1 METIKNKR
9 AKVINELKTSRQ
21 TWHGVALYTSAEE
34 ATAHGFAL
42 MYEDERGSVYG
53 IRNAEAVAAGNFGKW
68 DKVAFVPDSEYM
80 EEYAAQAV
88 EDVPTL
94 EEIAQQRA
102 ENAQAIKAKKEES
115 ENARREWD
123 ELDKTGKTKYLLSTP
138 AEQRIMRKWE
148 AIDKDIARL
157 QNIALIL
164 RHNYRV
170 ALAAQVLPAFL
181 EVLKKYGGKKA
192 GDKTREKMRND
203 MITAC
208 GCSVWFERSI
218 LSQKSQ
224 QANIS
229 EIIRGAWNGEKIE
242 IYTKNGA
249 NIIDEQN
256 NINGNL
262 TADDLRIY
270 TGEYID
276 NPAARLDEINKAAEA
291 VEAARQ
297 AFNDAADRLN
307 ALQVDGFKRVARISG
322 I

>member
-1 METIKNKR
+1 MKYSEFIKRMNDHGTDTAEKKDNSPR
-9 AKVINELKTSRQ
+9 GCRTVSVSEIKPGDKVVLDNHFVEIE
-21 TWHGVALYTSAEE
+21 
-34 ATAHGFAL
+34 
-42 MYEDERGSVYG
+42 EDEPKS
-53 IRNAEAVAAGNFGKW
+53 A
-68 DKVAFVPDSEYM
+68 
-80 EEYAAQAV
+80 
-88 EDVPTL
+88 PTL
-94 EEIAQQRA
+94 ETIAQQRA
-102 ENAQAIKAKKEES
+102 ENAQALKAKKEES

-123 ELDKTGKTKYLLSTP
+123 ELDKTGKTTYLLSTP

-192 GDKTREKMRND
+192 GDKTRKKMRDD
-203 MITAC
+203 MMTAC

>member
-1 METIKNKR
+1 MKKL
-9 AKVINELKTSRQ
+9 NELKTSRQ

-42 MYEDERGSVYG
+42 MYEDERGSMYG

-68 DKVAFVPDSEYM
+68 DKVAFVPSSEHM

-88 EDVPTL
+88 EEMPTV

-102 ENAQAIKAKKEES
+102 ENAQAIKAKQEES
-115 ENARREWD
+115 ENARTEWEAMSKD
-123 ELDKTGKTKYLLSTP
+123 GKTTYLLNTP

-157 QNIALIL
+157 KNISLIL

-170 ALAAQVLPAFL
+170 ALAARVLPAFV
-181 EVLKKYGGKKA
+181 EILKKYDGKKA
-192 GDKTREKMRND
+192 GEKTREKMRD
-203 MITAC
+203 EMMTAC

-229 EIIRGAWNGEKIE
+229 EIIRGAWSGEKIE

-256 NINGNL
+256 TINGNL
-262 TADDLRIY
+262 TADDLSIH

-276 NPAARLDEINKAAEA
+276 NPAARLEEIDKAAEA

-307 ALQVDGFKRVARISG
+307 ALQVDGFKRVARILG
-322 I
+322 V

>member
-1 METIKNKR
+1 MKKL
-9 AKVINELKTSRQ
+9 NELKTSRQ

-68 DKVAFVPDSEYM
+68 DKVAFVPGSEYM

-88 EDVPTL
+88 EDMPTV
-94 EEIAQQRA
+94 EEIEQQRA
-102 ENAQAIKAKKEES
+102 ENAQAIKAKQEES
-115 ENARREWD
+115 ENTRAEWETMSKD
-123 ELDKTGKTKYLLSTP
+123 EKTKCLLNTP

-148 AIDKDIARL
+148 AIDKDISRL
-157 QNIALIL
+157 KNISLIL
-164 RHNYRV
+164 RHNYRI
-170 ALAAQVLPAFL
+170 ALAARVLPAFV
-181 EVLKKYGGKKA
+181 EILKKYNGKKA
-192 GDKTREKMRND
+192 GEKTREKMRD
-203 MITAC
+203 EMMTAC

-229 EIIRGAWNGEKIE
+229 EIIRGAWHGEKIE

-307 ALQVDGFKRVARISG
+307 ALQVDGFKRIARISG

>member
-1 METIKNKR
+1 MKKL
-9 AKVINELKTSRQ
+9 NEVKTSRQ

-42 MYEDERGSVYG
+42 MYEDERGSMYG

-68 DKVAFVPDSEYM
+68 DKVAFVPSSEHM

-88 EDVPTL
+88 EEMPTV
-94 EEIAQQRA
+94 EEMAQQRA
-102 ENAQAIKAKKEES
+102 ENAQAIKAKQEES
-115 ENARREWD
+115 ENARAEWEAMSKD
-123 ELDKTGKTKYLLSTP
+123 GKTIYLLNTP

-148 AIDKDIARL
+148 AINKDIARL
-157 QNIALIL
+157 KNISLIL

-170 ALAAQVLPAFL
+170 ALAARVLPAFV
-181 EVLKKYGGKKA
+181 EILKKYNGKKA
-192 GDKTREKMRND
+192 SEKTREKMRD
-203 MITAC
+203 EMMTAC

-256 NINGNL
+256 TINGAL
-262 TADDLRIY
+262 TADDLRIH

-276 NPAARLDEINKAAEA
+276 NPAARLEEINKAAEA

-307 ALQVDGFKRVARISG
+307 ALQVDGFKRVARILG
-322 I
+322 V

>member
-1 METIKNKR
+1 MKYSEFIKRMNDHGTDTAEKKDNSPR
-9 AKVINELKTSRQ
+9 GCRTVSVSEIKPGDKVVLDNHFIEI
-21 TWHGVALYTSAEE
+21 E
-34 ATAHGFAL
+34 
-42 MYEDERGSVYG
+42 EDEPKS
-53 IRNAEAVAAGNFGKW
+53 A
-68 DKVAFVPDSEYM
+68 
-80 EEYAAQAV
+80 
-88 EDVPTL
+88 PTL
-94 EEIAQQRA
+94 ETIAQQRA
-102 ENAQAIKAKKEES
+102 ENAQAIKAKEEES
-115 ENARREWD
+115 KNARREWN
-123 ELDKTGKTKYLLSTP
+123 ELDKAGKTTYLLNTP

-192 GDKTREKMRND
+192 GDKTREKMRDD
-203 MITAC
+203 MMTAC
-208 GCSVWFERSI
+208 GCSLWFERSI

-229 EIIRGAWNGEKIE
+229 EIIRGAWHGEKIE

-276 NPAARLDEINKAAEA
+276 NPAARVQEIAEA
-291 VEAARQ
+291 GKRIEESKKAYNEAA
-297 AFNDAADRLN
+297 DAYN
-307 ALQVDGFKRVARISG
+307 ALIVEGYERINR
-322 I
+322 IY

>member
-1 METIKNKR
+1 MKKL
-9 AKVINELKTSRQ
+9 NELKTSRQ
-21 TWHGVALYTSAEE
+21 TWHGVTLYTSAEE

-53 IRNAEAVAAGNFGKW
+53 IRNTEAVAAGNFGKW
-68 DKVAFVPDSEYM
+68 DKVAFVPGSEYM

-88 EDVPTL
+88 EDMPTV

-102 ENAQAIKAKKEES
+102 ENAQAIKAKQEES
-115 ENARREWD
+115 ENTRAEWEAMSKD
-123 ELDKTGKTKYLLSTP
+123 GKTSYLLNTP

-157 QNIALIL
+157 KNISLIL

-170 ALAAQVLPAFL
+170 ALAARVLPAFV
-181 EVLKKYGGKKA
+181 EILKKYNGKKA
-192 GDKTREKMRND
+192 GEKTREKMRD
-203 MITAC
+203 EMMTAC
-208 GCSVWFERSI
+208 GCSMWFERSI
-218 LSQKSQ
+218 LSQKSE

-229 EIIRGAWNGEKIE
+229 EIVANSWSGEKIE
-242 IYTKNGA
+242 IHTKNRA
-249 NIIDEQN
+249 CIIDEQN
-256 NINGNL
+256 TINGTL

-276 NPAARLDEINKAAEA
+276 DPAARLEEIDKAAEA

-307 ALQVDGFKRVARISG
+307 ALQVDGFKRVARILG
-322 I
+322 V

>member
-1 METIKNKR
+1 MKKLS
-9 AKVINELKTSRQ
+9 ELKTSRQ

-68 DKVAFVPDSEYM
+68 DKVAFVPNSEHAD
-80 EEYAAQAV
+80 EYAAQAV
-88 EDVPTL
+88 EEMPTV

-102 ENAQAIKAKKEES
+102 ENAQAIKAKQEES
-115 ENARREWD
+115 ENAR
-123 ELDKTGKTKYLLSTP
+123 
-138 AEQRIMRKWE
+138 AEWE

-157 QNIALIL
+157 KNISLIL

-170 ALAAQVLPAFL
+170 ALAARVLPAFV
-181 EVLKKYGGKKA
+181 EILKKYNGKKA
-192 GDKTREKMRND
+192 GEKTREKMRD
-203 MITAC
+203 EMMTAC

-218 LSQKSQ
+218 LSQKSE

-229 EIIRGAWNGEKIE
+229 EIVANSWSGEKIE
-242 IYTKNGA
+242 IYTKNRA
-249 NIIDEQN
+249 CIIDEQN
-256 NINGNL
+256 TINGTL
-262 TADDLRIY
+262 TADDLRMY

-276 NPAARLDEINKAAEA
+276 DPAARLEEINKAAEA

-307 ALQVDGFKRVARISG
+307 ALQVDGFKRVARILG
-322 I
+322 V

>member
-1 METIKNKR
+1 MKKL
-9 AKVINELKTSRQ
+9 NELKTSRQ

-68 DKVAFVPDSEYM
+68 DKVAFVPSSEHL

-88 EDVPTL
+88 EEMPTV

-102 ENAQAIKAKKEES
+102 ENARAIKAKQEES
-115 ENARREWD
+115 ENARAEWEAMSRD
-123 ELDKTGKTKYLLSTP
+123 GKTTYLLNTP

-157 QNIALIL
+157 KNISLIL

-170 ALAAQVLPAFL
+170 ALAACALPAFV
-181 EVLKKYGGKKA
+181 EILKKYNGKKA
-192 GDKTREKMRND
+192 GEKTREKMRD
-203 MITAC
+203 EMMTAC

-218 LSQKSQ
+218 LSQKSE

-229 EIIRGAWNGEKIE
+229 EIVANSWSGEKID
-242 IYTKNGA
+242 IYTKNRA
-249 NIIDEQN
+249 CIIDEQN
-256 NINGNL
+256 TINGTL
-262 TADDLRIY
+262 TADDLRMY

-276 NPAARLDEINKAAEA
+276 DPAARLEEIDRAAEA

-307 ALQVDGFKRVARISG
+307 ALQVDGFKRVARILG
-322 I
+322 V

>member
-1 METIKNKR
+1 MKKL
-9 AKVINELKTSRQ
+9 NELKTSRQ

-68 DKVAFVPDSEYM
+68 DKVAFVPGSEYM

-88 EDVPTL
+88 EEMPTV

-102 ENAQAIKAKKEES
+102 ENAQAIKAKQEES
-115 ENARREWD
+115 ENTRAEWEAMSKD
-123 ELDKTGKTKYLLSTP
+123 GKTTYLLNTP
-138 AEQRIMRKWE
+138 AGQRIMRKWE

-157 QNIALIL
+157 KNISLIL

-170 ALAAQVLPAFL
+170 ALAARVLPAFV
-181 EVLKKYGGKKA
+181 EILKKYNGKKA
-192 GDKTREKMRND
+192 GEKTREKMRGE
-203 MITAC
+203 MMTAC

-218 LSQKSQ
+218 LSQKSE

-229 EIIRGAWNGEKIE
+229 EIVANSWSGEKIE
-242 IYTKNGA
+242 IYTKNRA
-249 NIIDEQN
+249 CIIDEQN
-256 NINGNL
+256 TINGTL
-262 TADDLRIY
+262 TADDLRMY

-276 NPAARLDEINKAAEA
+276 DPAARLEEINKAAEA

-307 ALQVDGFKRVARISG
+307 ALQVDGFKRVARILG
-322 I
+322 V

>member
-1 METIKNKR
+1 MKKL
-9 AKVINELKTSRQ
+9 NELKTSRQ

-42 MYEDERGSVYG
+42 MYEDGRGSVYG

-68 DKVAFVPDSEYM
+68 DKVAFVPGSEYM

-88 EDVPTL
+88 EDMPTV

-102 ENAQAIKAKKEES
+102 ENAQAIKAKQEES
-115 ENARREWD
+115 ENTRAEWEAMSKD
-123 ELDKTGKTKYLLSTP
+123 GKTTYLLNTP

-157 QNIALIL
+157 KNISLIL
-164 RHNYRV
+164 RHNYRI
-170 ALAAQVLPAFL
+170 ALAARVLPAFV
-181 EVLKKYGGKKA
+181 EILKKYNGKKA
-192 GDKTREKMRND
+192 GEKTREKMRD
-203 MITAC
+203 EMMTAC

-218 LSQKSQ
+218 LSQKSE

-229 EIIRGAWNGEKIE
+229 EIVANSWSGEKIE
-242 IYTKNGA
+242 IYTKNRA
-249 NIIDEQN
+249 CIIDEQN
-256 NINGNL
+256 TINGTL
-262 TADDLRIY
+262 TADDLRMY

-276 NPAARLDEINKAAEA
+276 APAARLEEIDRAAEA

-307 ALQVDGFKRVARISG
+307 ALQVDGFKRVARILG